1 MENKLIKINLN
12 QTLNRFELAEIKED
26 RKRWLVFGIIAI
38 FIVSVISFNY
48 LISSLNKDLIELKLD
63 EVNRLNTE
71 TLIIQQEY
79 NKQREIREQ
88 LSSEETLLT
97 SFSFEN
103 LEEGYVEVLYDIES
117 ERIFIAPLLEALAY
131 DIPEDMSISDITY
144 DYCKKEFEINLT
156 TKKLIR

>member
-26 RKRWLVFGIIAI
+26 RKRWVVFGIIAI
-38 FIVSVISFNY
+38 FIIFIISFNY

-71 TLIIQQEY
+71 TLTIQQEY
-79 NKQREIREQ
+79 NKQREIREN
-88 LSSEETLLT
+88 LGSDETLLT

-103 LEEGYVEVLYDIES
+103 LEEGYVEIKLPCNHAFHLKCITNYYEVTYPSLKCPLCRR
-117 ERIFIAPLLEALAY
+117 RI
-131 DIPEDMSISDITY
+131 
-144 DYCKKEFEINLT
+144 
-156 TKKLIR
+156 